1 MKNWKSLF
9 VKDSDTDTAKKDATE
24 PAKKGNSE
32 SFSFPVTDTHSFQTN
47 SGSGNVTP
55 PPAAIDPTVKE
66 VLDVYE
72 SGLDS
77 INMPG
82 YDFYEFYKA
91 ITSIGQANDHT
102 YQLAYQMAKSLDK
115 TVTAQKLMADAEFYI
130 SKINEV
136 HGQYTSQ
143 GQQKMNV
150 LQQQKNGDKEK
161 LQREIDAGAA
171 RISQLR
177 AELQQLEAD
186 INQKRGILAKTDESF
201 NPQEKTIRE
210 KLMANDMARKISIDK
225 LNSIKEGI
233 LKYIKA

>member
-9 VKDSDTDTAKKDATE
+9 VKDSDTDTAKKDTTE
-24 PAKKGNSE
+24 PAKKGTSE
-32 SFSFPVTDTHSFQTN
+32 SFSFPVTDTHSFQTS
-47 SGSGNVTP
+47 SGAGIVTP
-55 PPAAIDPTVKE
+55 PPAAIDPAVKD

-91 ITSIGQANDHT
+91 ITSIGQVNENT

-143 GQQKMNV
+143 GQQKMNA
-150 LQQQKNGDKEK
+150 LQQQ
-161 LQREIDAGAA
+161 
-171 RISQLR
+171 
-177 AELQQLEAD
+177 
-186 INQKRGILAKTDESF
+186 
-201 NPQEKTIRE
+201 
-210 KLMANDMARKISIDK
+210 
-225 LNSIKEGI
+225 
-233 LKYIKA
+233 

>member
-1 MKNWKSLF
+1 MIKNWKSLF
-9 VKDSDTDTAKKDATE
+9 VKETESETEKKDTKKDATE
-24 PAKKGNSE
+24 SY
-32 SFSFPVTDTHSFQTN
+32 SFPV
-47 SGSGNVTP
+47 SGASPVMPGSDFHTTP
-55 PPAAIDPTVKE
+55 APPAIDPAVQE
-66 VLDVYE
+66 VLNVYE

-91 ITSIGQANDHT
+91 ISSIGHANEST
-102 YQLAYQMAKSLDK
+102 YQLAYQMARSLDK
-115 TVTAQKLMADAEFYI
+115 TITAQKLMTDAEFYI

-136 HGQYTSQ
+136 HGQYVSQ
-143 GQQKMNV
+143 GQQKLNS
-150 LQQQKNGDKEK
+150 LQEKKNTDKDK

-171 RISQLR
+171 RITQLR

-186 INQKRGILAKTDESF
+186 VNQKRASLAKTDESF
-201 NPQEKTIRE
+201 YPQEKAIRE

-225 LNSIKEGI
+225 LNFIKEGI

>member
-9 VKDSDTDTAKKDATE
+9 VKDSDTDTTKKDSTE
-24 PAKKGNSE
+24 AARKDTSE
-32 SFSFPVTDTHSFQTN
+32 SFSFPVTDTSSVKTSN
-47 SGSGNVTP
+47 ISGVVP
-55 PPAAIDPTVKE
+55 PPQAIDPTVKE

-91 ITSIGQANDHT
+91 ITSIGHVNENT

-143 GQQKMNV
+143 GQQKMNA

-161 LQREIDAGAA
+161 LQRDIDAGAA

-186 INQKRGILAKTDESF
+186 INQKRSILAKTDESF